1 MNSIMNNSLFF
12 GVAISIVGYIIGIF
26 LRKKISVLNPLLVSI
41 VLVIAI
47 LKIFRIDYETYND
60 SAKYITYLLTPTTVC
75 LAIPLYR
82 QLNVLKHHAKEVFAG
97 IFAGVIASIGSVLL
111 LAYLFG
117 LTHEQYVTLLPKSI
131 TNAIGMDLSKELGGI
146 PTITIAV
153 IVITGIFGNITA
165 EWILKMF
172 KIKEPVAKGLAIGTS
187 SHAMGT
193 AKALEI
199 GETEGAMSSLSIAV
213 AGLMTVLTASIFA
226 SFL

>member
-1 MNSIMNNSLFF
+1 MNSIMNDSLFF

>member
-1 MNSIMNNSLFF
+1 MNSIMNDSLFF

-41 VLVIAI
+41 VLVIVF
-47 LKIFRIDYETYND
+47 LKIFKIDYETYNG

-82 QLNVLKHHAKEVFAG
+82 QLSVLKHHAKEVFAG
-97 IFAGVIASIGSVLL
+97 IFAGVIASMGSVLL
-111 LAYLFG
+111 FAYLFG
-117 LTHEQYVTLLPKSI
+117 LSHEQYVTLLPKSI
-131 TNAIGMDLSKELGGI
+131 TNAIGMSLSEELGGI

>member
-1 MNSIMNNSLFF
+1 MNSILNDSLFF
-12 GVAISIVGYIIGIF
+12 GVAISIIGYIIGIF

-41 VLVIAI
+41 VLVIVF
-47 LKIFRIDYETYND
+47 LKIFKIDYETYND

-82 QLNVLKHHAKEVFAG
+82 QLSVLKHHAKEVFAG
-97 IFAGVIASIGSVLL
+97 IFSGVIASMGSVLL
-111 LAYLFG
+111 FAYLFG
-117 LTHEQYVTLLPKSI
+117 LSHEQYVTLLPKSI
-131 TNAIGMDLSKELGGI
+131 TTAIGMSISEELGGI

-165 EWILKMF
+165 EWILKLF

>member
-1 MNSIMNNSLFF
+1 MNSIINDSLFF
-12 GVAISIVGYIIGIF
+12 GVVISIVGYIIGIF

-41 VLVIAI
+41 VLVILF
-47 LKIFRIDYETYND
+47 LKIFKIDYETYNG

-82 QLNVLKHHAKEVFAG
+82 QLSVLKHHAKEVFAG
-97 IFAGVIASIGSVLL
+97 IFAGVIASMGSVLL
-111 LAYLFG
+111 FAYLFG
-117 LTHEQYVTLLPKSI
+117 LSHEQYVTLLPKSI
-131 TNAIGMDLSKELGGI
+131 TNAIGMSLSEELGGI

-165 EWILKMF
+165 EWILKIF

-213 AGLMTVLTASIFA
+213 AGLMTVLSASIFA

>member
-1 MNSIMNNSLFF
+1 MNSIMNDSLFF
-12 GVAISIVGYIIGIF
+12 GVAISIVGYIIGMF

-41 VLVIAI
+41 VLVIVF
-47 LKIFRIDYETYND
+47 LKIFKIDYETYNG

-82 QLNVLKHHAKEVFAG
+82 QLSVLKHHAKEVFAG
-97 IFAGVIASIGSVLL
+97 IFAGVIASMGSVLL
-111 LAYLFG
+111 FAYLFG
-117 LTHEQYVTLLPKSI
+117 LSHEQYVTLLPKSI